1 MDHSSFTKPSDN
13 LLSKTLNIP
22 PLRSL
27 YLLTTL
33 SVHCILFISAYAL
46 KMSADLY
53 FVTSTSHKRNPEPCT
68 MPCKNQL
75 SSEMSFGSGE
85 CADNAADTI
94 VSEERYMWHKRDFQL
109 FCFPT
114 VNKQ

>member
-13 LLSKTLNIP
+13 LLSKALYIP

-33 SVHCILFISAYAL
+33 SVQCILFISAYAL

-53 FVTSTSHKRNPEPCT
+53 FVT
-68 MPCKNQL
+68 
-75 SSEMSFGSGE
+75 
-85 CADNAADTI
+85 
-94 VSEERYMWHKRDFQL
+94 
-109 FCFPT
+109 
-114 VNKQ
+114 